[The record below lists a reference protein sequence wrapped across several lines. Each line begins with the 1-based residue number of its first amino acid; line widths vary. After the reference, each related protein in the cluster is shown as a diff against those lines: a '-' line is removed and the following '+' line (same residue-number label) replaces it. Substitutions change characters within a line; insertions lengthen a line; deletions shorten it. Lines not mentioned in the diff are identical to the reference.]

1 MKRILLALAL
11 IASVQFAGAQT
22 KSPAEVTKAIESAE
36 AAAQNP
42 KKAANPS
49 TWVNIATKYVD
60 AYNAPVGNIWKGIS
74 QQELTFVLKEKPLA
88 TEQVNLSG
96 VPYMK
101 NVYSNFDLYFNEG
114 GLLEIIKV
122 TKPYVTGALDKAVEA
137 YMEAYKVDVKGK
149 KTKQIVAGLK
159 DIASK
164 YMEDGLTEYTLGNYG
179 EASVNFEKAGTS
191 IECAPVSEINADAFY
206 NAGITAVLVKENER
220 AIKLFEKCIANDYS
234 GEDGAVYSKIAECY
248 TNLDQKDKAAE
259 YLETGFQKFPQ
270 SQSILVGLIKYYL
283 ESGKNT
289 DRLFELI
296 NAAKENEPNNASL
309 YYVEGNINKQLG
321 RVEDAV
327 AAYAKC
333 ATVDPAY
340 EFGYIG
346 IGILYYE
353 AAIEASQKASEE
365 FDNAKYEALLKVIE
379 EDLMNALEPFE
390 KAFETTKNNDI
401 KVSIAEYLKNIYY
414 RFTTK
419 GAEYEAGYNK
429 YNDIVK
435 NGL

>member
-49 TWVNIATKYVD
+49 TWINIAAKYVD

-74 QQELTFVLKEKPLA
+74 QQELPLVVKEKPLA

-101 NVYSNFDLYFNEG
+101 NVYSNYDLYFNEG
-114 GLLEIIKV
+114 GLLEIVKV

-137 YMEAYKVDVKGK
+137 YMEAYKVDEKGK

-159 DIASK
+159 DVASK
-164 YMEDGLTEYTLGNYG
+164 YMEEGLTEYTLGNFAG
-179 EASVNFEKAGTS
+179 ASVNFEKAGTS
-191 IECAPVSEINADAFY
+191 VEGAPVSEIDAEAFY
-206 NAGITAVLVKENER
+206 NAGFTAVLVKENER

-234 GEDGAVYSKIAECY
+234 GEDGAVYAKIAESY

-270 SQSILVGLIKYYL
+270 SQSILVGLINYYL

>member
-11 IASVQFAGAQT
+11 IASIQFAGAQT

-49 TWVNIATKYVD
+49 TWINIAAKYVD
-60 AYNAPVGNIWKGIS
+60 AYNAPVGNVWKGIS
-74 QQELTFVLKEKPLA
+74 QQELPLVVKEKPLA

-101 NVYSNFDLYFNEG
+101 NVYQNFDLYFNEG

-122 TKPYVTGALDKAVEA
+122 TKPYVNGALDKAVEA
-137 YMEAYKVDVKGK
+137 YIKAYEVDVKGK

-159 DIASK
+159 DVASK
-164 YMEDGLTEYTLGNYG
+164 YMEDGLTEYTLGNYA
-179 EASVNFEKAGTS
+179 EASANFEKAGTS
-191 IECAPVSEINADAFY
+191 VECAPVSEMDAEAFY
-206 NAGITAVLVKENER
+206 NAGFTAVLVKENER

-259 YLETGFQKFPQ
+259 YLETGFQKYPQ
-270 SQSILVGLIKYYL
+270 SQSILVGLINYYL

-296 NAAKENEPNNASL
+296 NAAKANEPENASL

-333 ATVDPAY
+333 AEVDPNY

-346 IGILYYE
+346 SGILYYE

-379 EDLMNALEPFE
+379 ENLMNALEPFE